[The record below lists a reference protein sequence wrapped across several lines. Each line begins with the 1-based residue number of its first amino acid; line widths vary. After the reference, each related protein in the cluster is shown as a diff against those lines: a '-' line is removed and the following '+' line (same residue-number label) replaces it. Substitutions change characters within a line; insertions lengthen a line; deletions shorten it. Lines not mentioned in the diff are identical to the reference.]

1 MGTWFENKW
10 DNLRTNFWFVPFI
23 MAFAAIFLCLVFL
36 HIDRITGFV
45 IPGVGKGNL
54 ESIRSLLA
62 VLIGA
67 IVTAL
72 SIVFSSTVVVLTLAA
87 SQLGPRL
94 LRTYMRARSNQLLI
108 GIFIAAL
115 FYNLTALFII
125 GRLEGDSGIP
135 NITVLGS
142 FALSAATLIMLTYFI
157 HHVARNIQA
166 PNVILSVSN
175 ELKALI
181 LKTYPQQEDIPEPY
195 KNTENWEK
203 ILPEKIYD
211 IKLNRTGYIQAVDEN
226 GLLQKALEENV
237 VIKTIQRPGD
247 FVTAGDIIAHVYAD
261 HSLEED
267 KLSRFSDFF
276 FLGENRTATQDVEF
290 VMNELVEIAL
300 RALSPSINDPFTA
313 NTCID
318 RLAEGLTLVSGRVMP
333 DFHKFDDD
341 GNLRIILDQ
350 TGFKGLCKTA
360 FYQIRQH
367 AAGNVAVLIHL
378 LESIGKI
385 IKKLDSPEDK
395 MILWEHIQM
404 IARIAARVPEP
415 KDVKDL
421 ELRIQE
427 LGSLVKLQN

>member
-1 MGTWFENKW
+1 MKTWLENKW
-10 DNLRTNFWFVPFI
+10 DNLRTNFWFLPFL
-23 MAFAAIFLCLVFL
+23 MAVAAVVLCLVFL
-36 HIDRITGFV
+36 NIDNITGFA

-54 ESIRSLLA
+54 ESIRSLLS

-125 GRLEGDSGIP
+125 GRLEGNSGIP

-142 FALSAATLIMLTYFI
+142 FALSGATLVMLTFFI

-175 ELKALI
+175 ELKSLI
-181 LKTYPQQEDIPEPY
+181 LRTYPAHEDIPESY
-195 KNTENWEK
+195 ENTINWEK
-203 ILPEKIYD
+203 HLPAKVHE
-211 IKLNRTGYIQAVDEN
+211 IKSNKTGYIQAVNEN
-226 GLLQKALEENV
+226 GLLQAAVEENV
-237 VIKTIQRPGD
+237 IIRTVQRPGD
-247 FVTAGDIIAHVYAD
+247 FVIENDVLAHIHAGQM
-261 HSLEED
+261 LEED
-267 KLSRFSDFF
+267 KLSRFTNYFY
-276 FLGENRTATQDVEF
+276 LGENRTATQDVEF

-333 DFHKFDDD
+333 DFHKFDED

-367 AAGNVAVLIHL
+367 GKDNVAVMIHL
-378 LESIGKI
+378 VETMGKI
-385 IKKLDSPEDK
+385 MEKLDSEDY
-395 MILWEHIQM
+395 
-404 IARIAARVPEP
+404 R
-415 KDVKDL
+415 
-421 ELRIQE
+421 
-427 LGSLVKLQN
+427 

>member
-1 MGTWFENKW
+1 MKTWLENKW
-10 DNLRTNFWFVPFI
+10 DNLRTNFWFVPFL
-23 MAFAAIFLCLVFL
+23 MAFAAVFLCLAFL
-36 HIDRITGFV
+36 HIDRITGFA

-54 ESIRSLLA
+54 ESIRSLLS

-115 FYNLTALFII
+115 FYNLVALFII
-125 GRLEGDSGIP
+125 GRLEGESGIP

-142 FALSAATLIMLTYFI
+142 FALSVATLIMLTYFI

-175 ELKALI
+175 ELKTLI
-181 LKTYPQQEDIPEPY
+181 LKTYPQQEDIPESF
-195 KNTENWEK
+195 KDTENWEK
-203 ILPEKIYD
+203 ILPEKVND
-211 IKLNRTGYIQAVDEN
+211 IKVSRTGYIQAVNET
-226 GLLQKALEENV
+226 GLLQTAVEEK
-237 VIKTIQRPGD
+237 VIIRTIHRPGD
-247 FVTAGDIIAHVYAD
+247 FVTADDVIAYVYAD
-261 HSLEED
+261 HVLEED
-267 KLSRFSDFF
+267 KLSRFNNFF

-333 DFHKFDDD
+333 DFHKFDAE

-367 AAGNVAVLIHL
+367 GADNVAVLIHL

-385 IKKLDSPEDK
+385 LKKLDSEEYKLILWDHVQMIKRTASRLPEPEDK
-395 MILWEHIQM
+395 
-404 IARIAARVPEP
+404 
-415 KDVKDL
+415 KDL

-427 LGSLVKLQN
+427 LGKLIKIAK